1 LAREPTA
8 ASSCGAGRQV
18 QLGGYGSSYL
28 PSEINAA
35 FLWAQL
41 ESAAAITQK
50 RIDIWQQYHQAFASL
65 EAQGKVRRPIIQMHV
80 SIMLIYTALAQLRRP

>member
-1 LAREPTA
+1 LLVNYPQWCDRAEIIWQGEPTA

-18 QLGGYGSSYL
+18 QLDIGSSYL

-50 RIDIWQQYHQAFASL
+50 RIDIWQQYHQAFA
-65 EAQGKVRRPIIQMHV
+65 H
-80 SIMLIYTALAQLRRP
+80 